1 MFVTFARVR
10 EDPYTIVGLAGSWQA
25 RSNLRLFGRVE
36 NLLDKDYEDPNGF
49 GQPGI
54 GFFAG
59 LEARL

>member
-1 MFVTFARVR
+1 VAPFGRVK
-10 EDPYTIVGLAGSWQA
+10 EDPYTVISVAMSWQV

-36 NLLDKDYEDPNGF
+36 NLLNEDYEVPNGF